1 MVQFY
6 ILKKDRNRGKKN
18 CLSVAWDRS
27 FWRLFQWRLLTS
39 YLIMPN
45 WHNSF
50 LKKRTANWRLSTA
63 ETCTL
68 WNGVGT
74 GLITIRKVHSVN
86 LGCLWYL
93 RCYHAKEVL
102 HIPQNRFAPDEI
114 FLERDESRMLWYKI
128 RFVVYTYMREIWIRK
143 LKWIL
148 NFVSDYCWIPQT
160 NWR

>member
-1 MVQFY
+1 MFQFY
-6 ILKKDRNRGKKN
+6 IFKKDRNRGKKN

-102 HIPQNRFAPDEI
+102 HISQNRFAPDEI
-114 FLERDESRMLWYKI
+114 FSRTWRIQNALVQDSF
-128 RFVVYTYMREIWIRK
+128 RRLHVYAWN
-143 LKWIL
+143 L
-148 NFVSDYCWIPQT
+148 NPKTKVNT
-160 NWR
+160 